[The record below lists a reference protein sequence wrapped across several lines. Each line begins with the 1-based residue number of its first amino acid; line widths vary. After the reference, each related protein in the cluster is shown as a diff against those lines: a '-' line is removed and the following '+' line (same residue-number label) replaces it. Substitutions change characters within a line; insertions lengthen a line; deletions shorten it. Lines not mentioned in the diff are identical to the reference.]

1 MNTKLT
7 LSMDA
12 SVIERAK
19 RAARAR
25 NTSVSAML
33 AGLVSGLD
41 AQDHPRDPGF
51 IGPVTRAATG
61 LLELP
66 AQSAHTDRLSDALL
80 ARYGDPG

>member
-7 LSMDA
+7 LSLDE

-19 RAARAR
+19 QAARAR
-25 NTSVSAML
+25 NTNVSAMF
-33 AGLVSGLD
+33 AGLVCGLD
-41 AQDHPRDPGF
+41 ALDHPRGPGF

-66 AQSAHTDRLSDALL
+66 AQSADADLLSDALW